1 MPGVIVGMSIAA
13 ANVHPAYHLRQR
25 LDADDLRRLQEPC
38 VVFEHNWLD
47 DDGEQC
53 WAYTVGGLIDGRP
66 VGDFQGGAT
75 VGGEV
80 IIVHADDRGQA
91 DAIAALGL
99 HDTINALDAEA
110 DAYIDAEAAK
120 ARLAAV
126 GPLVRLEKATAAP
139 ADRSDEFEADTAAIR
154 KLRGDDIALTVGG
167 VQ

>member
-1 MPGVIVGMSIAA
+1 MVAMIEA
-13 ANVHPAYHLRQR
+13 ANTHPAYHLRAR
-25 LDADDLRRLQEPC
+25 MAAEDLRRLVDPC
-38 VVFEHNWLD
+38 VIFEHSWID
-47 DDGEQC
+47 SDGEKC
-53 WAYTVGGLIDGRP
+53 WAYTVGGLIDGKP
-66 VGDFQGGAT
+66 VGDIQGGST

-99 HDTINALDAEA
+99 HDTINALDTEA
-110 DAYIDAEAAK
+110 GAYIDAEAAK

-139 ADRSDEFEADTAAIR
+139 ADRSDEFERDTAAIR
-154 KLRGDDIALTVGG
+154 KLRGDDISLTVGG